1 VSEIVKRV
9 HVRIAGVAYQLAAT
23 EDEAHIRKMAAQA
36 DEMIRQVLLASP
48 HLSQSMATILA
59 LVNAMDEVNKY
70 RRQSE
75 SLQKE
80 KDSLALQMQHLKTE
94 LDRVREQNWDMR
106 KDQLQMQRLIAEYEK
121 RFEQILSAAD
131 TQEKAAAEPEPAL
144 VTQNHASEEMNVIQ
158 AHEMSDASEQ
168 TPAYTDDGTTGTVD
182 NESEL
187 SAGPAPENPAP
198 SPLTLARY
206 QQSRLEDYI

>member
-1 VSEIVKRV
+1 VPDTVKRV
-9 HVRIAGVAYQLAAT
+9 NVRIAGVAYQLAAT
-23 EDEAHIRKMAAQA
+23 DDEAHIRKMAAQA

-59 LVNAMDEVNKY
+59 LVNAMDEVNKF

-80 KDSLALQMQHLKTE
+80 KDSLAQQSRQLKTE

-106 KDQLQMQRLIAEYEK
+106 KDQLHMQRLIAEYEK
-121 RFEQILSAAD
+121 RFEQILAAAD
-131 TQEKAAAEPEPAL
+131 AKEKADATAHPGDGETESIPE
-144 VTQNHASEEMNVIQ
+144 
-158 AHEMSDASEQ
+158 SD
-168 TPAYTDDGTTGTVD
+168 
-182 NESEL
+182 
-187 SAGPAPENPAP
+187 PENPNP
-198 SPLTLARY
+198 SPLTLAGY